1 MHIQVRLLSQIISTS
16 YAGVGRLSSDIGH
29 CRWSFSRHCR
39 LFGHSALQDVCMCLQ
54 GRELWRFY
62 CKIFAS
68 MSRPAGKR
76 RRKCLGLCAF
86 ACFIFFACGQSA
98 NAALEASSFLRA
110 LLSER
115 LVGVSM
121 KGTHLSLAGAGRC
134 GDLDLNALDV
144 DQQQLLLE
152 VLNHS
157 SCQKVGVDLAPTIQ
171 VLSRLGDLDLSSWAD
186 LSEMLWAEGVTLQRL
201 SLPELRAWL
210 RSERQTP
217 ASECRALWPV
227 VKGVIALCRG
237 VA

>member
-86 ACFIFFACGQSA
+86 A
-98 NAALEASSFLRA
+98 SSFLRA

-171 VLSRLGDLDLSSWAD
+171 AGSSKCSPGSSA
-186 LSEMLWAEGVTLQRL
+186 Q
-201 SLPELRAWL
+201 
-210 RSERQTP
+210 
-217 ASECRALWPV
+217 
-227 VKGVIALCRG
+227 
-237 VA
+237 